1 MKNSEKKED
10 QVEPKTTD
18 KPTQENGFITNPKVE
33 HAAVSRIA
41 VPDPS

>member
-10 QVEPKTTD
+10 QIEPKTTEN
-18 KPTQENGFITNPKVE
+18 PTQEKSFIASPKVE
-33 HAAVSRIA
+33 HAAARIA

>member
-1 MKNSEKKED
+1 MKNSEKNED
-10 QVEPKTTD
+10 QIEPKT
-18 KPTQENGFITNPKVE
+18 KENPTQEKSFIASPNVE